1 MDFGNNKKEK
11 YNMIYWKYND
21 ERLVPN
27 RGWKSENGINQPPN
41 WQIWSDEYKMK
52 LGLVKIVEPDPVP
65 PETTYDHLRVVG
77 YGSLGDQLD
86 MLYWDNVN
94 GTSIWK
100 DHIASV
106 KSQFPKP
113 E

>member
-11 YNMIYWKYND
+11 HKMIYWKYND
-21 ERLVPN
+21 ERLYPN

-41 WQIWSDEYKMK
+41 WQIWSDEYKIG
-52 LGLVKIVEPDPVP
+52 LGLVRVEEDDPVP
-65 PETTYDHLRVVG
+65 PEPTYDQLRQVG

-86 MLYWDNVN
+86 MIYWDNVN
-94 GTSIWK
+94 GTSVWQ
-100 DHIASV
+100 DHIAAV
-106 KSQFPKP
+106 KAEFPKP